1 MSIRKIIRN
10 VLLEHFKNRRYD
22 KTINW
27 DLVEFRGGDVKC
39 YHYSNKDFDDYI
51 TTRGERGF
59 HSKNEYNVWGRSRAF
74 FYLTESGISY
84 DAGVSSDYKY
94 ISYISKDKIYDI
106 NKNPD
111 GYEFSSLEEAYQ
123 RTSENG
129 YTAWVYNLGKNP
141 NAPIVVSFVDVKI
154 SEKFYNERNY

>member
-22 KTINW
+22 NTINW
-27 DLVEFRGGDVKC
+27 NLVEFRGDDVKC
-39 YHYSNKDFDDYI
+39 YHYSGEDFDDYI
-51 TTRGERGF
+51 TTRGKRGF
-59 HSKNEYNVWGRSRAF
+59 HSKNEYKVWGRSRVF

-94 ISYISKDKIYDI
+94 ISYIPKDKIYDI

-111 GYEFSSLEEAYQ
+111 GYEFSSLEEVYQ